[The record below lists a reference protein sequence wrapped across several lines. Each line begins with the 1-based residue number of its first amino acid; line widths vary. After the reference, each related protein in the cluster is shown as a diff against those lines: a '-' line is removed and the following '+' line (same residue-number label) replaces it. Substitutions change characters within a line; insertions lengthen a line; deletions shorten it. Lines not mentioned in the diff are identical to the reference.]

1 MLVAWGNPPGQ
12 DNIGMLFPAKHTP
25 FDEGTWAVT
34 ISYEDDGHV
43 SDADAAGI
51 DYSQLLNEMRSDIRA
66 GNPERESDG
75 YPPIELVGW
84 AEPPRY
90 DASSR
95 KLYWAKE
102 LRFGDSDDSTLNYE
116 IRALGR
122 TGVLSMTFIADTA
135 QLGEINHR
143 RESVLHM
150 AEFNPGKR
158 YEDFDSNIDEV
169 AAYGIGGDSSRARS
183 PPKRLARGRLAAPQ
197 EVRRVPG
204 PRARGPRPQGQEH
217 VLGQRARLTEQLEQA
232 ANRTRLRD
240 DDEQN
245 TEDRAAKVRVVV
257 DSPFLLAAGPVFVRD
272 VAQRKQRCR
281 NRHRDR

>member
-1 MLVAWGNPPGQ
+1 MS
-12 DNIGMLFPAKHTP
+12 D
-25 FDEGTWAVT
+25 
-34 ISYEDDGHV
+34 
-43 SDADAAGI
+43 SDASGI
-51 DYSQLLNEMRSDIRA
+51 DYTQLLNEMRSDIRA

-122 TGVLSMTFIADTA
+122 TGVLSMTFIADAA
-135 QLGEINHR
+135 QLGEINRR
-143 RESVLHM
+143 RESVLDM

-169 AAYGIGGDSSRARS
+169 AAYGIGALIAGKVAA
-183 PPKRLARGRLAAPQ
+183 KAGLLAGGLLLLKKFGVFLVLGLAA
-197 EVRRVPG
+197 
-204 PRARGPRPQGQEH
+204 
-217 VLGQRARLTEQLEQA
+217 LGRKVKSMFSGGCARLTEQPEQA
-232 ANRTRLRD
+232 AERARLRD
-240 DDEQN
+240 DDEQD
-245 TEDRAAKVRVVV
+245 TEDAR
-257 DSPFLLAAGPVFVRD
+257 
-272 VAQRKQRCR
+272 RKGARR
-281 NRHRDR
+281 G